1 MLSGLTSFTA
11 VTPGEA
17 WQVREGAEEVKEG
30 PGNNDDIVN
39 ILQEDHHDCGVT
51 NTLSKWIC
59 KMYLSLF

>member
-17 WQVREGAEEVKEG
+17 WQVSEGAEEVKEG

-51 NTLSKWIC
+51 NTLTKQI
-59 KMYLSLF
+59 